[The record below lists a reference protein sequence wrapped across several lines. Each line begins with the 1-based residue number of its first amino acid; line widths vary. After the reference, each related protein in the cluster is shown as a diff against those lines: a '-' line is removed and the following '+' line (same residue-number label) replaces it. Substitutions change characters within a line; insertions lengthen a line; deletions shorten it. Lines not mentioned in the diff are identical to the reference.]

1 MSTPSILPSSDA
13 VCLIT
18 TDVSNFYN
26 FFEITFDVSNINNL
40 NVNNVYYGF
49 SQNNNV
55 FENINFS
62 NSEVMTGNSQVT
74 GNTYFDKTLNYDIL
88 RHVLWE
94 GQSGRAADTVSR
106 INQIFVNIDICNEII
121 EEQIQTLFN
130 QLNLEGSKLFSEIS
144 GNQYEY
150 YYNIEKQLFEIILQE
165 QDRWDILEADIS
177 LAQQNNPNAQQLTV
191 NLKFSPGDA
200 LIVYVNCIIDY
211 QGVFDHIENKDNSKS
226 YRICIALS

>member
-26 FFEITFDVSNINNL
+26 FFEITFDISNINNL

-55 FENINFS
+55 FDNINFS
-62 NSEVMTGNSQVT
+62 SSQVMVGNSQVP
-74 GNTYFDKTLNYDIL
+74 GNTYYDKTMNYDIL

-94 GQSGRAADTVSR
+94 GQSGRTADTVAR
-106 INQIFVNIDICNEII
+106 INQIFVNFDISNEII

-130 QLNLEGSKLFSEIS
+130 QLNQEGSKLFSEIS

-150 YYNIEKQLFEIILQE
+150 YYNIQKQLFEIILQD
-165 QDRWDILEADIS
+165 QNRLDILEADIS
-177 LAQQNNPNAQQLTV
+177 LAQQNNPGAQQLTV

-200 LIVYVNCIIDY
+200 LMVYVNCNIDY
-211 QGVFDHIENKDNSKS
+211 QNVFSNIENKDNNKS
-226 YRICIALS
+226 YKICIALS